1 MSKEEA
7 MEQYLALVSEEI
19 PGKMP
24 ETGSLE
30 DMTTL
35 DTTGVASSKNK
46 TSARAHLIYYN
57 GGVVYTFALQ
67 NASYHYSI
75 VNGRKLPLLYY
86 CDHHALLPSLH
97 PSALMLL
104 MEKPPLSPA
113 DTATGGSS
121 RAIESHRN
129 GSG

>member
-35 DTTGVASSKNK
+35 DTTGVASSKDYFN
-46 TSARAHLIYYN
+46 
-57 GGVVYTFALQ
+57 LQ
-67 NASYHYSI
+67 DVSTYQ
-75 VNGRKLPLLYY
+75 LL
-86 CDHHALLPSLH
+86 
-97 PSALMLL
+97 
-104 MEKPPLSPA
+104 E
-113 DTATGGSS
+113 
-121 RAIESHRN
+121 
-129 GSG
+129 